1 MYINFHSHS
10 VSEEKNTKT
19 VFNFIVPWEDEILAA
34 NELEL
39 PEGWLSVGVHPWYIS
54 ESDLETQLHWLRRI
68 AANDRVKLIGEC
80 GLDRLKGANLA
91 RQEIVFREHIRLA
104 NELNKP
110 LVVHCVRCFNELLSI
125 KKVLRPRVPIVV
137 HGFNANLQIGEQ
149 LMAKDFYFSLGAALL
164 NQESNASQLLEKL
177 PLERLFLETD
187 DADISVQTLY
197 EIVAERKGISSEN
210 LQNLLYENFLM
221 L

>member
-1 MYINFHSHS
+1 MYLNIHSHS
-10 VSEEKNTKT
+10 FSEEKNTKT
-19 VFNFIVPWEDEILAA
+19 VFNFIVPWEDESLAA

-80 GLDRLKGANLA
+80 GLDRLKGADLQL
-91 RQEIVFREHIRLA
+91 QETVFREHIRLA

-125 KKVLRPRVPIVV
+125 KKVLRPKVPIVV

-197 EIVAERKGISSEN
+197 KIVAERKGISSES

>member
-1 MYINFHSHS
+1 M
-10 VSEEKNTKT
+10 
-19 VFNFIVPWEDEILAA
+19 
-34 NELEL
+34 
-39 PEGWLSVGVHPWYIS
+39 
-54 ESDLETQLHWLRRI
+54 
-68 AANDRVKLIGEC
+68 
-80 GLDRLKGANLA
+80 
-91 RQEIVFREHIRLA
+91 
-104 NELNKP
+104 
-110 LVVHCVRCFNELLSI
+110 VHCVRCFNELLSI

-197 EIVAERKGISSEN
+197 KIVAERKGISSEN

>member
-1 MYINFHSHS
+1 MYLNIHSHS
-10 VSEEKNTKT
+10 FSEKKNTKT
-19 VFNFIVPWEDEILAA
+19 IFNFIVPWEDENLAA

-80 GLDRLKGANLA
+80 GLDRLKGADLQL
-91 RQEIVFREHIRLA
+91 QETVFREHIRLA

-125 KKVLRPRVPIVV
+125 KKVLRPKVPIVV

-197 EIVAERKGISSEN
+197 KIVAERKGISSES